1 VAQPAA
7 ADTISIAQYRQR
19 LDQARGALV
28 SARAA
33 PQAARAGFIETANS
47 LLVQTSAI
55 ALPYGGAMA
64 VDDAGLTA
72 GYNIPD
78 AGLDAALARLDARIA
93 LVARLGNP
101 AIDPATADARLRDV
115 VTQSGPNATGDIF
128 SLLGQLV
135 LRFLSSLRNPD
146 IDPRIVATSLGLL
159 GIAVILFI
167 VATLG
172 RALPERVRREV
183 LVRDGGVGAS
193 EDPAV
198 HLRDADAAIAGGHPR
213 DALHALFL
221 YAIGT
226 LAAREVIRY
235 DPALTDAELLL
246 RASGIPHADA
256 LRELVGIYERAWF
269 GLREPTTTE
278 ARRAREL
285 ALRVAP

>member
-1 VAQPAA
+1 VL
-7 ADTISIAQYRQR
+7 ADSPTLAQYKQR
-19 LDQARGALV
+19 LDSAHQALV
-28 SARAA
+28 SARATNVTTLRA
-33 PQAARAGFIETANS
+33 TAAASAKAS
-47 LLVQTSAI
+47 LLLTESVALPSGVTLAIDDRPLATFETTDSSLDSAI
-55 ALPYGGAMA
+55 
-64 VDDAGLTA
+64 
-72 GYNIPD
+72 
-78 AGLDAALARLDARIA
+78 ARLDARIA
-93 LVARLGNP
+93 IVARLGSP
-101 AIDPATADARLRDV
+101 TIDPATADARLRDV

-135 LRFLSSLRNPD
+135 LRFFSGLRNPD
-146 IDPRIVATSLGLL
+146 IDPRIVATTLGLL
-159 GIAVILFI
+159 GIAVIVFI

-183 LVRDGGVGAS
+183 LVRDSGESAH

-278 ARRAREL
+278 VRRAREL